1 MAKWDNLLLFKKNS
15 AEDYLKTAQNVAAWL
30 KKYEV
35 KKPVGKSWE
44 IRSGAGSDE
53 GDDLA
58 SKMTD
63 RSIYSGAAGIGFF
76 YIQLYEATDDKQYLD
91 EAVEAAEYLLG
102 TFQKELG
109 VKPGIHG
116 GITGEGFFAETLYQK
131 TGEQKYRDY
140 AIQVGDVA
148 YETAVKEDGKI
159 HWDNLVD
166 YMGDGSTA
174 VYWLQLAEITGDQK
188 YVTYAKELIDYILT
202 FKKDLPDGTS
212 YWRFFDIHDY
222 FPELPAG
229 GILPNFAHGTAG
241 IVYLLTKYYEASK
254 DGSYLDIA
262 KAGFEFLTN
271 IAIQKEDGA
280 IVPYLYLP
288 DSDEPW
294 DVFYLSICHGPV
306 GDAIVAKELYQAT
319 GDQTIPGFLQKT
331 FQCPGSSRCHL
342 QTVTGLLERLHLLRI
357 RRCIFALCGRIQAD
371 RRKKV
376 SAVGRKSGRQADR
389 RRL

>member
-35 KKPVGKSWE
+35 KKLAGKSWE

-188 YVTYAKELIDYILT
+188 YVTYAKELI
-202 FKKDLPDGTS
+202 
-212 YWRFFDIHDY
+212 
-222 FPELPAG
+222 
-229 GILPNFAHGTAG
+229 
-241 IVYLLTKYYEASK
+241 VYLLTKYYEASK

-306 GDAIVAKELYQAT
+306 GDAIVAKELSQ
-319 GDQTIPGFLQKT
+319 GKKD
-331 FQCPGSSRCHL
+331 
-342 QTVTGLLERLHLLRI
+342 LLSM
-357 RRCIFALCGRIQAD
+357 
-371 RRKKV
+371 V
-376 SAVGRKSGRQADR
+376 PVW
-389 RRL
+389 

>member
-15 AEDYLKTAQNVAAWL
+15 EEDYLKTAQNVAAWL

-131 TGEQKYRDY
+131 TGEQKYRD
-140 AIQVGDVA
+140 
-148 YETAVKEDGKI
+148 TP
-159 HWDNLVD
+159 
-166 YMGDGSTA
+166 
-174 VYWLQLAEITGDQK
+174 
-188 YVTYAKELIDYILT
+188 
-202 FKKDLPDGTS
+202 FK
-212 YWRFFDIHDY
+212 
-222 FPELPAG
+222 
-229 GILPNFAHGTAG
+229 
-241 IVYLLTKYYEASK
+241 
-254 DGSYLDIA
+254 
-262 KAGFEFLTN
+262 
-271 IAIQKEDGA
+271 
-280 IVPYLYLP
+280 
-288 DSDEPW
+288 
-294 DVFYLSICHGPV
+294 
-306 GDAIVAKELYQAT
+306 
-319 GDQTIPGFLQKT
+319 
-331 FQCPGSSRCHL
+331 
-342 QTVTGLLERLHLLRI
+342 
-357 RRCIFALCGRIQAD
+357 
-371 RRKKV
+371 
-376 SAVGRKSGRQADR
+376 
-389 RRL
+389 